1 MTKIHWQCRRGL
13 LELDLILNRFLN
25 QNYLDLNE
33 SERAQFEQLL
43 AYPDSDLYAW
53 LIGAEIVSDLSLSNL
68 VAKIRATCGV
78 ENTF

>member
-1 MTKIHWQCRRGL
+1 MTKIRWQCRRGL

-25 QNYLDLNE
+25 QDYLNLNE

-43 AYPDSDLYAW
+43 AYPDANLYAW
-53 LIGAEIVSDLSLSNL
+53 LIGTETVSDLALSNI
-68 VAKIRATCGV
+68 VAKIREICRL